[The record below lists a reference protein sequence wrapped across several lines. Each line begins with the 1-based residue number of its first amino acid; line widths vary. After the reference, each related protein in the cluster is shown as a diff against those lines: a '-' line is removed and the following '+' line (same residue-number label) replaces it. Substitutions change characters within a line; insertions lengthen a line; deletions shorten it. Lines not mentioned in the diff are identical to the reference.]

1 MSEALPFLLIG
12 FLLFGAPL
20 VLSIV
25 ALVQTGR
32 LRRDLLDLQQRLGSP
47 ARAPEPVAPRTEP
60 PAVAPAPAVATPAVM
75 PAAAPLPP
83 PLPPQAAPP
92 RPAVEA
98 TPAPP
103 PMPGPPRASLETQLG
118 GRISGFIGIAA
129 VVLGVAFFV
138 AYAIQHAWIGPSL
151 RVTLGLLAGATLVG
165 LGHRVG
171 RTSPRHA
178 LFARVMTGGGAAL
191 FYFSVYA
198 AGGMYRL
205 IGPLATIAALSVTA
219 GAVLALAALYNS
231 QFVAL
236 MALFGAFVAPAIVR
250 TDSPNGLFLLTFAA
264 GVNVPVILLGLKRRW
279 QWLYNAAFVL
289 TWLTFLAAIGNHLA
303 GLGADRWAARL
314 GFALLFFGQFAAL
327 NLLKLVRETEPSG
340 RALDQVRTVLGTL
353 LLLLATYGTLHD
365 AKLDDWIGATFVAEA
380 ALLATLAAFA
390 RNRLPRFTWDAVSFL
405 LGALTFASLALPAQ
419 LDGAW
424 VSAGWALEGVLVAWF
439 AGRARV
445 PLLRVAAAILGAIGL
460 VKSLFFDLTLYD
472 THPALFLNGR
482 FAVSL
487 LAAVA
492 FGLQGRFLE
501 ATSSE
506 DAPAPRPPRDAG
518 WIVMTCGLVAAV
530 FVDVIWLRG
539 LENPSGAILTTAAMA
554 IAGLVIARLVRD
566 GDPRPLAGLGTVLLL
581 SACAKLAL
589 VDLPATWDA
598 SRAPRRFA
606 NPVFWAQIG
615 TLAAIVAASAPG
627 LGNRTGGRA
636 VATETA
642 ALLAALLA
650 VTMEFVR
657 LPRGWDSALVTIW
670 WAVAAFA
677 LIAAGLAL
685 RRTHLRWLALVVFA
699 VTVVKVFIV
708 DLAELRGLHRVA
720 AFLVTGVVLLALSW
734 LYQRIAPAFLA
745 PAAAEKTP

>member
-1 MSEALPFLLIG
+1 MSEALPFLLIA
-12 FLLFGAPL
+12 FFLFGAPL

-32 LRRDLLDLQQRLGSP
+32 LRRDLADLQCRLQAP
-47 ARAPEPVAPRTEP
+47 ARPTESVAEPAMPTPDIAPAPAPVPATPATRP
-60 PAVAPAPAVATPAVM
+60 MPPPLPPPPAAAPAVAPAP
-75 PAAAPLPP
+75 
-83 PLPPQAAPP
+83 
-92 RPAVEA
+92 
-98 TPAPP
+98 PAPP
-103 PMPGPPRASLETQLG
+103 PKPAARKGDLESQLG

-151 RVTLGLLAGATLVG
+151 RVTLGLLAGAVLVG
-165 LGHRVG
+165 LGHHVG
-171 RTSPRHA
+171 RKSARHA

-198 AGGMYRL
+198 AGGMYGL
-205 IGPLATIAALSVTA
+205 IGPLATLAALAATA
-219 GAVLALAALYNS
+219 GAVLALSALYNS

-250 TDSPNGLFLLTFAA
+250 TDSPSGLFLLTFAA
-264 GVNVPVILLGLKRRW
+264 GVNVPIILLGLKRRW
-279 QWLYNAAFVL
+279 QWLYNAAFAL
-289 TWLTFLAAIGNHLA
+289 TWITYVAAVAGGLS
-303 GLGADRWAARL
+303 GLGDDRWTARL

-340 RALDQVRTVLGTL
+340 RALDQVRTVLNTL
-353 LLLLATYGTLHD
+353 LLLGATYGTLNE
-365 AKLDDWIGATFVAEA
+365 AKLDDWIGAVFVAEA
-380 ALLATLAAFA
+380 AVLAVLAAVA
-390 RNRLPRFTWDAVSFL
+390 RRSLPRFTWDAVSFL

-424 VSAGWALEGVLVAWF
+424 VSAGWAVEGVLVAWF
-439 AGRARV
+439 AGRVRV
-445 PLLRVAAAILGAIGL
+445 PLLRVAAVILGATGL
-460 VKSLFFDLTLYD
+460 LKSLFFDPTLYAVD
-472 THPALFLNGR
+472 PRLFLNGR

-487 LAAVA
+487 LSAAA
-492 FGLQGRFLE
+492 FGLQGRLLGPSRDE
-501 ATSSE
+501 PGPE
-506 DAPAPRPPRDAG
+506 PRLSADAG

-530 FVDVIWLRG
+530 FVDVLWLRG
-539 LENPSGAILTTAAMA
+539 VGHPAGAALTTTTLAV
-554 IAGLVIARLVRD
+554 AGLLIARIVRD
-566 GDPRPLAGLGTVLLL
+566 GPAARPLAVLGTLLL
-581 SACAKLAL
+581 LAACAKLAL
-589 VDLPATWDA
+589 VDLPATWNA
-598 SRAPRRFA
+598 SRHLRRFL

-615 TLAAIVAASAPG
+615 AMAAVVAASARG

-670 WAVAAFA
+670 WALAAFA
-677 LIAAGLAL
+677 LVASGLAL
-685 RRTHLRWLALVVFA
+685 RRAHLRWLALAVFA
-699 VTVVKVFIV
+699 VTIVKVFII

-745 PAAAEKTP
+745 PAAAEKAP